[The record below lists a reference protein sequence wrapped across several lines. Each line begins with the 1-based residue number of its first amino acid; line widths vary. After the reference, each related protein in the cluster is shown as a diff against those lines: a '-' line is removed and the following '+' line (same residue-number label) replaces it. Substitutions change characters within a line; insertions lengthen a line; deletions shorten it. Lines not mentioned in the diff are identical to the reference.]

1 MQYLQYLSCEIT
13 GSSKRTRNLGR
24 LQLHVPVHDGIG
36 WREISESGFMLLV
49 LGLAY
54 TAAGLETWMINFKIP
69 YITKNILYFPKK
81 LQ

>member
-1 MQYLQYLSCEIT
+1 MTQYSCGIT
-13 GSSKRTRNLGR
+13 GSIKRTRNLGR
-24 LQLHVPVHDGIG
+24 LQLHVPVDDGIG

-69 YITKNILYFPKK
+69 YITKKYPIFS
-81 LQ
+81 